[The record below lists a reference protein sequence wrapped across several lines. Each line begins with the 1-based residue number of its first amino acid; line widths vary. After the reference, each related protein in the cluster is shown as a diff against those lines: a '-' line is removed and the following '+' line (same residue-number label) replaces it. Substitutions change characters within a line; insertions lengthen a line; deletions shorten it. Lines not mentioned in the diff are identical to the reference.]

1 MSLTLNKLGGSLWR
15 KRVKRIKNE
24 KKSVVWMQAGQTC
37 RFQRRTC
44 WKMVSPASHDGGH
57 SPARD
62 TRQPSRH
69 ATGIL
74 YNNGRRSSSKKN
86 RTHEKEASAHCFV
99 INF

>member
-24 KKSVVWMQAGQTC
+24 KKSVVWMQ
-37 RFQRRTC
+37 
-44 WKMVSPASHDGGH
+44 
-57 SPARD
+57 
-62 TRQPSRH
+62 
-69 ATGIL
+69 GIL
-74 YNNGRRSSSKKN
+74 YSNGRRSSSKKN

>member
-24 KKSVVWMQAGQTC
+24 KKSVVWMQ
-37 RFQRRTC
+37 
-44 WKMVSPASHDGGH
+44 
-57 SPARD
+57 
-62 TRQPSRH
+62 
-69 ATGIL
+69 GIL
-74 YNNGRRSSSKKN
+74 YINGRRSSSKKN